1 MKKATR
7 TARGATILRSKND
20 YLTKLYAE
28 DELDF
33 IRDVNYY
40 RIAKLPTAGR
50 YIREE
55 TLEDRQLELEESTE

>member
-1 MKKATR
+1 M
-7 TARGATILRSKND
+7 
-20 YLTKLYAE
+20 
-28 DELDF
+28 DF